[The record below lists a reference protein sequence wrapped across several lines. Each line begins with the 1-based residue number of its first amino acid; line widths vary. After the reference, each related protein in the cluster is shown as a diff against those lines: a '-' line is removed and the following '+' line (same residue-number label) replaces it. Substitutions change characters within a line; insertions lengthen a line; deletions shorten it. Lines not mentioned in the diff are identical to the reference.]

1 MKVTAMPPRILVVD
15 DEESIR
21 FTFKLFLSEEGYAV
35 SVAADCD
42 GGIAMLREKDFD
54 LIFAD
59 IILPGRSGIDL
70 LKEAREILPDAL
82 VIMITGAPSV
92 ETAAESLRIG
102 AFDYIIKP
110 IRQDT
115 LLKTVNIALR
125 HKTVR
130 EEREQCRLNF
140 ETIFRSVNDGI
151 ITVDGNMA
159 VEEINDAARKICQ
172 FQGEAVTGKP
182 LRELADRCD
191 GNCIGALGETLK
203 TRKPVELHFVECRP
217 ARGKQQ
223 VVSVTASPLLEAKGR
238 VTGAVMVVRD
248 ETRLVSL
255 ERRLQERQK
264 IDSIVG
270 RSEAIEKVRTM
281 IRDLADVQTTVLIS
295 GESGTGKE
303 LVVNALHFCGDRRQ
317 GPLVKVNCAAL
328 SENLLESELFGHVA
342 GAFTGAVKEKVGR
355 FQRADGGTIFLDE
368 IGEISQHMQL
378 RLLRVIEN
386 MEFERVGDATPI
398 KVDVRLVAATN
409 RDLQERVTGGEFRED
424 LYYRL
429 KVVQIPVPPLRERRD
444 DIPLLVEHFR
454 RNFNRKFGKEIKG
467 ISSEVER
474 MFLDYPWRGNVR
486 ELENLLE
493 HSFVRCRQSVIT
505 AENLPPDFLE
515 YFESHALSNDRNPE
529 DEAGAIRKAL
539 EEAGGN
545 KTEAAR
551 LLGMSRRTIYRKLE
565 KLGIE

>member
-1 MKVTAMPPRILVVD
+1 MPPHILVVD

-21 FTFKLFLSEEGYAV
+21 YTFKLFLSDEGYAV
-35 SVAADCD
+35 SCAADCD
-42 GGIAMLREKDFD
+42 EGIALLREADFD
-54 LIFAD
+54 LVFAD
-59 IILPGRSGIDL
+59 IILPGRSGIEL
-70 LKEAREILPDAL
+70 LKEAKEILPDAL

-92 ETAAESLRIG
+92 DTAAESLRIG
-102 AFDYIIKP
+102 AFDYIVKP

-125 HKTVR
+125 HKAVR
-130 EEREQCRLNF
+130 EEREQYRLNF
-140 ETIFRSVNDGI
+140 EAIFRSVNDGI

-159 VEEINDAARKICQ
+159 VTEINDAAQRICE
-172 FQGEAVTGKP
+172 FQRGAVIGKP

-203 TRKPVELHFVECRP
+203 TRQPVKLRFVECRS
-217 ARGKQQ
+217 AQGRQQ
-223 VVSVTASPLLEAKGR
+223 VVSVTASPLRGVKGR
-238 VTGAVMVVRD
+238 STGAVMVVRD
-248 ETRLVSL
+248 ETRLVNL

-270 RSEAIEKVRTM
+270 RSEAIEKVRAM
-281 IRDLADVQTTVLIS
+281 IRDLADVRTTVLIT

-303 LVVNALHFCGDRRQ
+303 LVVNALHHCGDRRH

-355 FQRADGGTIFLDE
+355 FKRADGGTIFLDE
-368 IGEISQHMQL
+368 IGEISQRMQL

-409 RDLQERVTGGEFRED
+409 RDLRERVASGEFRED

-444 DIPLLVEHFR
+444 DIPLLAEHFR
-454 RNFNRKFGKEIKG
+454 RVFNRKFGKEIRG

-474 MFLDYPWRGNVR
+474 MFLDYPWHGNVR
-486 ELENLLE
+486 ELGNLLE

-505 AENLPPDFLE
+505 AENLPPDFLR
-515 YFESHALSNDRNPE
+515 YFESHALSAERNPE
-529 DEAGAIRKAL
+529 GEARAIRQAL
-539 EEAGGN
+539 EQAGGN

-565 KLGIE
+565 LLGIE

>member
-1 MKVTAMPPRILVVD
+1 MPPHILVVD

-21 FTFKLFLSEEGYAV
+21 YTFNHFLSDEGYTV
-35 SVAADCD
+35 SGAADCD
-42 GGIAMLREKDFD
+42 EAIALLREKDVD

-59 IILPGRSGIDL
+59 IVLPGRSGLDL
-70 LKEAREILPDAL
+70 LREAKEILPNVL
-82 VIMITGAPSV
+82 VVMITGAPSV
-92 ETAAESLRIG
+92 DTAAESLRIG
-102 AFDYIIKP
+102 AFDYIVKP

-115 LLKTVNIALR
+115 LLRTVNIALK
-125 HKTVR
+125 HKVLKD
-130 EEREQCRLNF
+130 EKEQCRFNF
-140 ETIFRSVNDGI
+140 EAIFRSVNDGI
-151 ITVDGNMA
+151 IMVDGDMA
-159 VEEINDAARKICQ
+159 VVEINDAALRICE
-172 FQGEAVTGKP
+172 FHGDALIGKP

-191 GNCIGALGETLK
+191 GNCVGALGETLK
-203 TRKPVELHFVECRP
+203 TRQPVKLRFVECRSTQ
-217 ARGKQQ
+217 GKQQ
-223 VVSVTASPLLEAKGR
+223 VVSVTASPLLGVKGR
-238 VTGAVMVVRD
+238 STGAVMVVRD

-255 ERRLQERQK
+255 ERRLQERQR

-270 RSEAIEKVRTM
+270 RSEAIEKVRAM
-281 IRDLADVQTTVLIS
+281 IRELADVQTTVLIS

-303 LVVNALHFCGDRRQ
+303 LVVNALHHCGPRRK

-342 GAFTGAVKEKVGR
+342 GAFTGAVKESVGR

-368 IGEISQHMQL
+368 IGEISQRMQL
-378 RLLRVIEN
+378 RLLRVIES

-409 RDLQERVTGGEFRED
+409 RDLQERVASGEFRED

-444 DIPLLVEHFR
+444 DIVLLAEHFR

-474 MFLDYPWRGNVR
+474 MFLDYPWHGNVR

-505 AENLPPDFLE
+505 AAYLPPDFLR
-515 YFESHALSNDRNPE
+515 YFESHAMSNDVNPE
-529 DEAGAIRKAL
+529 DEANAIRKAL
-539 EEAGGN
+539 EQAGGN

-565 KLGIE
+565 RLGIA

>member
-1 MKVTAMPPRILVVD
+1 MPPNILVVD

-21 FTFKLFLSEEGYAV
+21 YTFKLFLSEESYAV
-35 SVAADCD
+35 SSAADCD
-42 GGIAMLREKDFD
+42 EGIALLRKEDFD

-70 LKEAREILPDAL
+70 LKEAKEIRPNAL

-92 ETAAESLRIG
+92 DTATESLRIG

-115 LLKTVNIALR
+115 LLKTVNIALK
-125 HKTVR
+125 HKVVR
-130 EEREQCRLNF
+130 DEREQCRLNF
-140 ETIFRSVNDGI
+140 EAIFRSVNDGI
-151 ITVDGNMA
+151 VTVDENMA
-159 VEEINDAARKICQ
+159 VVEINDAAQQICG
-172 FQGEAVTGKP
+172 FQRNAVIGKP

-191 GNCIGALGETLK
+191 GNCIGALGETLT
-203 TRKPVELHFVECRP
+203 TRQPVELRFVECRSDQ
-217 ARGKQQ
+217 GKQQ
-223 VVSVTASPLLEAKGR
+223 VVSVTASPLLGVKGR
-238 VTGAVMVVRD
+238 FTGAVMVVRD

-255 ERRLQERQK
+255 ERRLQSRQK

-270 RSEAIEKVRTM
+270 RSEGIGKVRAM
-281 IRDLADVQTTVLIS
+281 IRDLADVRTTVLIS

-303 LVVNALHFCGDRRQ
+303 LVVNALHHCGDRRK

-342 GAFTGAVKEKVGR
+342 GAFTGAVKEKIGR

-368 IGEISQHMQL
+368 IGEMSQRMQL
-378 RLLRVIEN
+378 RLLRVIES

-398 KVDVRLVAATN
+398 KVDVRVVAATN
-409 RDLQERVTGGEFRED
+409 RDLQERVADGEFRED

-429 KVVQIPVPPLRERRD
+429 KVVQIPVPALRERRD
-444 DIPLLVEHFR
+444 DIPLLTEHFR
-454 RNFNRKFGKEIKG
+454 RNFNRKFVKEIKG

-474 MFLDYPWRGNVR
+474 MFLHYPWHGNVR
-486 ELENLLE
+486 ELENALE
-493 HSFVRCRQSVIT
+493 HAFVRCRRNVIT
-505 AENLPPDFLE
+505 AENLPPDFLK
-515 YFESHALSNDRNPE
+515 YFESNALSNDLDPE
-529 DEAGAIRKAL
+529 DEARAIRKAL
-539 EEAGGN
+539 EQVGGN

-551 LLGMSRRTIYRKLE
+551 LLGMSRRTIYRKME
-565 KLGIE
+565 KLGIDPGD